1 MTAYSFADLR
11 IKSMQIK
18 GERPVI
24 VILSGAGL
32 SAESGIPTYRNAD
45 NNWNRTDSMDSVDM
59 KHRPQLVFD
68 SINRRI
74 EAYDQAKPN
83 AAHLSIAKFKKKWRN
98 KADIIHITQNIDT
111 LCEEAGDAGVFHL
124 HGSFLTSRC
133 TECGATFPRLGLY
146 KEGNVCPACKASGW
160 SVRTDVVLFGERPHG
175 LDWIP
180 GVLRRA
186 DVFVAVGTSGMVY
199 PAAGFVTEARRRN
212 CRTRLLIAKD
222 APFSRCQPKTIPWG
236 TSPSLCEATQR
247 QFCLPC
253 LKRWAIGLR
262 RSRRLKQRQRLQP
275 LPATTSSRTIRLLDN
290 RTSGRPDMPRRIDNF
305 TSYFHRKQRDLYFV
319 TFTQATKDPMGFP
332 AVRDCEAID
341 GRRELLDWL
350 REKLPSTDVGPIL
363 PFDSDSGF
371 IAMPYDGSIYVDF
384 TPEDLEKFENRWET
398 PDGKSIDSRWQCYL
412 YTLEEYKEKHGGRI
426 PAPEEY
432 FD

>member
-1 MTAYSFADLR
+1 MTAYSFTDLR

-74 EAYDQAKPN
+74 DAYDQAKPN

-160 SVRTDVVLFGERPHG
+160 SVRTL
-175 LDWIP
+175 
-180 GVLRRA
+180 
-186 DVFVAVGTSGMVY
+186 S
-199 PAAGFVTEARRRN
+199 
-212 CRTRLLIAKD
+212 LIH
-222 APFSRCQPKTIPWG
+222 I
-236 TSPSLCEATQR
+236 
-247 QFCLPC
+247 
-253 LKRWAIGLR
+253 
-262 RSRRLKQRQRLQP
+262 
-275 LPATTSSRTIRLLDN
+275 
-290 RTSGRPDMPRRIDNF
+290 
-305 TSYFHRKQRDLYFV
+305 
-319 TFTQATKDPMGFP
+319 
-332 AVRDCEAID
+332 
-341 GRRELLDWL
+341 
-350 REKLPSTDVGPIL
+350 
-363 PFDSDSGF
+363 
-371 IAMPYDGSIYVDF
+371 
-384 TPEDLEKFENRWET
+384 
-398 PDGKSIDSRWQCYL
+398 
-412 YTLEEYKEKHGGRI
+412 
-426 PAPEEY
+426 
-432 FD
+432 

>member
-1 MTAYSFADLR
+1 MTAYSFTDLR

-45 NNWNRTDSMDSVDM
+45 NNWNRTDSMDSGDM

-83 AAHLSIAKFKKKWRN
+83 AAHLSIAEFKKKWRN

-111 LCEEAGDAGVFHL
+111 LCEEAGDVGVFHL

-186 DVFVAVGTSGMVY
+186 DVFVAVN
-199 PAAGFVTEARRRN
+199 R
-212 CRTRLLIAKD
+212 
-222 APFSRCQPKTIPWG
+222 
-236 TSPSLCEATQR
+236 
-247 QFCLPC
+247 
-253 LKRWAIGLR
+253 KRFRGALH
-262 RSRRLKQRQRLQP
+262 QVCARQRND
-275 LPATTSSRTIRLLDN
+275 SSACR
-290 RTSGRPDMPRRIDNF
+290 
-305 TSYFHRKQRDLYFV
+305 
-319 TFTQATKDPMGFP
+319 A
-332 AVRDCEAID
+332 
-341 GRRELLDWL
+341 
-350 REKLPSTDVGPIL
+350 
-363 PFDSDSGF
+363 
-371 IAMPYDGSIYVDF
+371 
-384 TPEDLEKFENRWET
+384 
-398 PDGKSIDSRWQCYL
+398 
-412 YTLEEYKEKHGGRI
+412 
-426 PAPEEY
+426 
-432 FD
+432 